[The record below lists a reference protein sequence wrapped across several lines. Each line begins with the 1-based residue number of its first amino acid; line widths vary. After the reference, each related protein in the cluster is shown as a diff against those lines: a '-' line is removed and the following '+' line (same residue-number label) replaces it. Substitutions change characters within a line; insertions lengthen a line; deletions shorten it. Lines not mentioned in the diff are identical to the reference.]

1 MCWAH
6 VRINVVK
13 QTSLLSNKKI
23 KNEIMADL
31 NLVQLSPDNE
41 TFKKSFELFCKKH
54 VAEERFLKYIKK
66 EWIDKNGK
74 WYEGASW
81 FMPSTNNALESSN
94 RIIKDQHTLRERL
107 PVSKFKVVLA
117 EMVAGWSISYKNNLK
132 IFKKIPTIDLPLWT
146 SSYQWAKLNKKLI
159 ATKTGDLTVYN
170 FAAKNENDLGE
181 MKKLEDWLSF
191 DDYKLFG
198 FNNWTIQIKGEDWRQ
213 SKCNCPAFMKKYICK
228 HTVGLAIRLKYVK
241 APPEAKNV
249 KMEEKRKRGR
259 PSKAKKALLVQ

>member
-1 MCWAH
+1 MRNSGKVTHIGLLLGALNTQFICADATYKLNWQGYPLLVVGNTDQDRHFHNVAVVVSTHERTEDFLFMFQKLKNIIYSLFEIDYKPSYLMSDAAPAIHNGFSQVFDNSEILMCWAH

-41 TFKKSFELFCKKH
+41 TFKKSFELFCKKY

-146 SSYQWAKLNKKLI
+146 SI
-159 ATKTGDLTVYN
+159 
-170 FAAKNENDLGE
+170 
-181 MKKLEDWLSF
+181 LSVG
-191 DDYKLFG
+191 K
-198 FNNWTIQIKGEDWRQ
+198 IK
-213 SKCNCPAFMKKYICK
+213 
-228 HTVGLAIRLKYVK
+228 
-241 APPEAKNV
+241 
-249 KMEEKRKRGR
+249 
-259 PSKAKKALLVQ
+259 